1 MFRTYKNCICIK
13 GGNNDNSARIL
24 KLSAFGGQTEA
35 THWLRPTAKHTQ
47 RGHQRGEI
55 LLGQARDGAVGQG
68 QLDPGT
74 ALGCADRQ
82 LQDGGRPWRRRGTGG
97 RFLSPWGGERVGDD
111 LSPPSTPRPHGHA
124 GCMSP

>member
-55 LLGQARDGAVGQG
+55 LLGQARDGPSAKANSIQG
-68 QLDPGT
+68 LPWAALTGSCRKAAGPGGV
-74 ALGCADRQ
+74 AAR
-82 LQDGGRPWRRRGTGG
+82 
-97 RFLSPWGGERVGDD
+97 
-111 LSPPSTPRPHGHA
+111 A
-124 GCMSP
+124 GVS